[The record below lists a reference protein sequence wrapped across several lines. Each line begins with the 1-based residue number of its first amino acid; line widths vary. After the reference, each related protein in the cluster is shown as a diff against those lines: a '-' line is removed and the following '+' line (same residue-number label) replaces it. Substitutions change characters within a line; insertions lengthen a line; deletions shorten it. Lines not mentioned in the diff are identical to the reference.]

1 MKKIQLTLR
10 ARLTVWMAA
19 LLIISGIILVIIIN
33 STATTIL
40 PDITI
45 VEPDATV
52 FKLSAADSSAEE
64 VVFTEQIIS
73 SVPPSTQK
81 TPFDDSSLT
90 KTAIA
95 GVSIEQ
101 AVQKAMYEL
110 QVISVIALIIIVII
124 GTAGAYWLSNK
135 SLAPVHQLSQ
145 TIKQIN
151 VNNLSAQI
159 PTGGPNDEVQELA
172 GSFNTMLKRLD
183 EVFCQQR
190 YFAANAAHELRTP
203 LTILQTNLEVLRADP
218 DVTPKDYER
227 LVIIFERTV
236 ERMRKMIDDLLVMSN
251 DEKLQFKE
259 KIKLNDLIQKIILE
273 LNPLAQKY
281 QVSLQLGEIDIDVR
295 GMETLLYRAF
305 SNVIENGIR
314 YNRPGGSVSIVV
326 EKQPGVVL
334 IHVTD
339 TGVGIAKN
347 DQEHLFEPFYR
358 IEQSRSRHT
367 GGSGLGLAVAILI
380 IKRHGGDIHIASELG
395 TGSTFSIKMP
405 A

>member
-73 SVPPSTQK
+73 SVPPSTHE
-81 TPFDDSSLT
+81 TPFDDSFLI

-135 SLAPVHQLSQ
+135 SLAPLHQLSQ

-151 VNNLSAQI
+151 VNNLSVQI
-159 PTGGPNDEVQELA
+159 PTGGPDDEVQELA
-172 GSFNTMLKRLD
+172 GFFNTMLKRLD

-281 QVSLQLGEIDIDVR
+281 QVSLQLGEIDIGVR

>member
-1 MKKIQLTLR
+1 
-10 ARLTVWMAA
+10 
-19 LLIISGIILVIIIN
+19 
-33 STATTIL
+33 
-40 PDITI
+40 
-45 VEPDATV
+45 
-52 FKLSAADSSAEE
+52 
-64 VVFTEQIIS
+64 
-73 SVPPSTQK
+73 
-81 TPFDDSSLT
+81 
-90 KTAIA
+90 AIA

-135 SLAPVHQLSQ
+135 SLAPLHQLSQ

-151 VNNLSAQI
+151 VNNLSVQI
-159 PTGGPNDEVQELA
+159 PTGGPDDEVQELA
-172 GSFNTMLKRLD
+172 GFFNTMLKRLD

-281 QVSLQLGEIDIDVR
+281 QVSLQLGEIDIGVR